1 MERFLLDKIPVT
13 ATVDEIVKKL
23 LLEDE
28 DDIDLISGL
37 FAKAKEIARPKALY
51 KVAYVEDA
59 DPLHVTLD
67 GVRFTSEVLARNM
80 EGVHRAFAYVCTCGA
95 EVDDWSHA
103 EPDYVVSVWLDII
116 KERFLYDA
124 VAFLREHIKR
134 KYGIATLSAINPGS
148 GNVDNWPIAQQ
159 KLLFPLIGG
168 VAEDARV
175 RLTDSC
181 LMLPT
186 KSVSGLLYGSDTE
199 FFNCSLCERK
209 NCPGRRA
216 EYQGNIIA

>member
-1 MERFLLDKIPVT
+1 M
-13 ATVDEIVKKL
+13 VKKL

-28 DDIDLISGL
+28 DDIGLIAGL
-37 FAKAKEIARPKALY
+37 FAKAREVARPKALY

-59 DPLHVTLD
+59 DHLHVTLD
-67 GVRFTSEVLARNM
+67 GVRFASEVLARNM
-80 EGVHRAFAYVCTCGA
+80 KGVHRVFAYVCTCGA

-103 EPDYVVSVWLDII
+103 EKDYIVSLWLDII
-116 KERFLYDA
+116 KERFLFDA
-124 VAFLREHIKR
+124 ITFLREHIKK
-134 KYGIATLSAINPGS
+134 KYGIATLSAVNPGS

-168 VAEDARV
+168 VAEDAGV

-186 KSVSGLLYGSDTE
+186 KSTSGLLYASDTE

-209 NCPGRRA
+209 ICPGRRA
-216 EYQGNIIA
+216 EYQGNVMD